1 MNILFFIESG
11 CGVGVLLCD
20 QISAIYQQNKN
31 IIAVA
36 SSLEQQPSLIAGLQK
51 DGIEVISMAGMEDH
65 LNFKEHVLLLRK
77 SVVEKKIDVVHVQTN
92 WQLVM
97 TFFAF
102 LGLKTKPKIV
112 YTIHSFRNHRGWVIQ
127 NITRILMSIILFLL
141 SDKVFAT
148 SEFLKKKFSIL
159 GSKISILPL
168 GINQIYIDRLYVEPQ
183 DNITIIFPAR
193 FREGKRQ
200 DMIIR
205 ALACYINET
214 GDDSIKL
221 ILPGDGEHLKECIV
235 LADLLG
241 LKNNINFPGLCS
253 VSQLLDLYDHS
264 NILVCSS
271 VSETYCLSIVE
282 GISLGKCVLSTPV
295 GIASEILDNKTTGFI
310 FNTEDELKEYL
321 KKIHT
326 GKINHKQICKNNYN
340 RKNLYSWNSVSTIYL
355 DVLNRLFK

>member
-1 MNILFFIESG
+1 MNILFFTESG
-11 CGVGVLLCD
+11 HGVGALLCD

-31 IIAVA
+31 TIAVA
-36 SSLEQQPSLIAGLQK
+36 SSLEQQPGLIAGLQEQ
-51 DGIEVISMAGMEDH
+51 GIEVISMPGMENH

-102 LGLKTKPKIV
+102 LGLKIKPKVI
-112 YTIHSFRNHRGWVIQ
+112 YTIHSFRNHKGRFEQ
-127 NITRILMSIILFLL
+127 NVTRILMSIILILF

-148 SEFLKKKFSIL
+148 SEFLKNKFSIL
-159 GSKISILPL
+159 GSKIFILPL
-168 GINQIYIDRLYVEPQ
+168 GIDQSYIDREYVEPQ
-183 DNITIIFPAR
+183 DGITMIFPAR

-214 GDDSIKL
+214 GDESIKL
-221 ILPGDGEHLKECIV
+221 ILPGDGAYLEECII
-235 LADLLG
+235 LADQLG
-241 LKNNINFPGLCS
+241 IKRNVNFPGLCS
-253 VSQLLDLYDHS
+253 TTQLLDLYDRS

-282 GISLGKCVLSTPV
+282 GVSLGKCVLSTPV

-310 FNTEDELKEYL
+310 FNTEDELEEYL
-321 KKIHT
+321 KKIHF

-340 RKNLYSWNSVSTIYL
+340 RRNLYSWYSISTKYL
-355 DVLNRLFK
+355 EVLND